1 MGLHLISKGDFE
13 DPFDIL
19 LSVNTL
25 KGAWP
30 AEEERPKGSK
40 LISVQPLMDFEDNI
54 LEKPVS
60 DATLLKLRSRMGAGL
75 IGLQRY

>member
-40 LISVQPLMDFEDNI
+40 LISVQPLMDFEDDI

-60 DATLLKLRSRMGAGL
+60 EATLLKLRSRMGAGL

>member
-13 DPFDIL
+13 DPFDVL
-19 LSVNTL
+19 LSVITL

-30 AEEERPKGSK
+30 AKEERIKSSK
-40 LISVQPLMDFEDNI
+40 LISVQPLMDFEDGI

-60 DATLLKLRSRMGAGL
+60 EATLLRLRSRMGAGL